1 MFGQTFATDI
11 ILISL
16 LVFGIGILIIA
27 TRPLHQSFTSD
38 RIDKVQGLHQ
48 VPVPRIGG
56 LPVVIGIITGLCFW
70 NAGEEMTAWLLLAS
84 AIPVF
89 LFGVAE
95 DFHFDISPAA
105 RLFAAIISGALAVW
119 LLHAWLPDIRV
130 PVFDDIMKFAPVGI
144 CLTIFASTTM
154 VHAYNLSDG
163 LNGLCSGFALIA
175 LLGLQAIALSVGD
188 SEIAGIANLV
198 MFAVAGFWGLNFF
211 TGKIFLGDGGAYLLG
226 HLVAWLSILL
236 SARHPEVSPWA
247 LFLNTLVPI
256 TDTILAIIRRLRH
269 KQALDEPDRLHLHHL
284 VFDFLRSRWLSRCPL
299 WQQNSLAACV
309 ILVLAAACSATAY
322 HSLGFTSSAVGFC
335 IAYVLMIG
343 VIMLILKPYSSN
355 NLKQSKGLS

>member
-1 MFGQTFATDI
+1 MFGQTFTTDI
-11 ILISL
+11 MLISL
-16 LVFGIGILIIA
+16 LVLGIGILIIL

-38 RIDKVQGLHQ
+38 RIEKIQGLHR

-56 LPVVIGIITGLCFW
+56 VSIFIGIIIGLWFW
-70 NAGEEMTAWLLLAS
+70 NLGHGITGWLLLAS
-84 AIPVF
+84 AVPVF

-95 DFHFDISPAA
+95 DLHFNISPAA
-105 RLFAAIISGALAVW
+105 RLFAAIISGVLAVW

-130 PVFDDIMKFAPVGI
+130 PVFDEIMKFAPVGI

-175 LLGLQAIALSVGD
+175 LLGLQAIALAVGD
-188 SEIAGIANLV
+188 AEIAGIASLV
-198 MFAVAGFWGLNFF
+198 MFAVAGFWVLNFF

-226 HLVAWLSILL
+226 HLVSWLSILL

-256 TDTILAIIRRLRH
+256 TDTILAIIRRLH
-269 KQALDEPDRLHLHHL
+269 YKQALGEPDRQHLHHL
-284 VFDFLRSRWLSRCPL
+284 VFDFLRSRWLSRCTL
-299 WQQNSLAACV
+299 WQQNSLAAGV
-309 ILVLAAACSATAY
+309 ILVLAATCSATAY
-322 HSLGFTSSAVGFC
+322 HYSGFTNSSVGFC
-335 IAYVLMIG
+335 IVYVLMI
-343 VIMLILKPYSSN
+343 VVVMRILKPYSSTRFE
-355 NLKQSKGLS
+355 KSKVL